1 MIKIL
6 LLLLVL
12 FTLITLIFLKLS
24 KLRLFKSLPKF
35 FVIVIFVFVFMVSL
49 MTFRFLNDL
58 SSKGSYIPAQFDG
71 KQLIPGK
78 VEFEKK

>member
-12 FTLITLIFLKLS
+12 FTIITLIFLKLS

-35 FVIVIFVFVFMVSL
+35 FVIVIFVFVFMVT